1 MANRITFKIK
11 IGFYLEI
18 LTLKKMKLLAST
30 NLKITKDVKGENVSD
45 LEINE
50 VVLMHC
56 NVVNNSYEQN
66 SRVLHTFVSNESFGQ
81 LLDISPKKYIF

>member
-1 MANRITFKIK
+1 
-11 IGFYLEI
+11 
-18 LTLKKMKLLAST
+18 MKLLPST
-30 NLKITKDVKGENVSD
+30 NLKITKDLKSENVHD

-66 SRVLHTFVSNESFGQ
+66 SRALHTFVSNESFGQ
-81 LLDISPKKYIF
+81 LLDISPKNIYILKTFNSDILKYGLLIKILNH

>member
-30 NLKITKDVKGENVSD
+30 NLKITKDVKVKMC
-45 LEINE
+45 LIQK
-50 VVLMHC
+50 LMKL
-56 NVVNNSYEQN
+56 Y
-66 SRVLHTFVSNESFGQ
+66 
-81 LLDISPKKYIF
+81 

>member
-1 MANRITFKIK
+1 
-11 IGFYLEI
+11 
-18 LTLKKMKLLAST
+18 MKLLPST
-30 NLKITKDVKGENVSD
+30 NLKITKDVKSENVPD

-66 SRVLHTFVSNESFGQ
+66 SRALHTFVSNESFGQ
-81 LLDISPKKYIF
+81 LLDISPKIYIYFKNI